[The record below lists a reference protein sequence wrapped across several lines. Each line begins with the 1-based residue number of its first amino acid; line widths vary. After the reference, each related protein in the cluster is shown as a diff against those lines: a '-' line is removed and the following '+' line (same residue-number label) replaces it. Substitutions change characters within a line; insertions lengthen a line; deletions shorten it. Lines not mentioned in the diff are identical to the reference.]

1 MEELIK
7 LAGVCVV
14 CVPLAALLR
23 RREPE
28 LALTLT
34 AAR

>member
-23 RREPE
+23 RAERES
-28 LALTLT
+28 
-34 AAR
+34 RWVIHYGI